1 MESRQRE
8 QNTALPRVEPSDST
22 MNPGFLSKQLMT
34 VRDSESSSAKW
45 LQDGQFVVT
54 LLQVRKLKSGKGK
67 SLSRWVSDKVNL

>member
-8 QNTALPRVEPSDST
+8 QNTALPGVEPSDST